1 MHAALD
7 QTKPLVASE
16 NEAAIA
22 KRAADS
28 LRAIALADKD
38 VELVVSENAKITV
51 PLPAKAVQAILFM
64 LDAMSQRKAFSV
76 IPHET
81 ELTTQQAAD
90 FLNVSRPYLTHL
102 IDSGK
107 IEHRLVGRHRRMK
120 FADLLAYQEQSKAE
134 RRQAIL
140 ERLEEEQRLGL
151 A

>member
-90 FLNVSRPYLTHL
+90 FLNVSRPYLTNL

-140 ERLEEEQRLGL
+140 EMLEEEQRLGL